1 MVRRR
6 KGWACALALALM
18 MAAVQV
24 PLPAAAA
31 VQGGDWLDEAAEIRQ
46 CMVVKNGTDSA
57 LKDVPVL
64 VKVDSTNVPNREGM
78 RFYLEDGTKLPYEVE
93 NWNPTGESS
102 VWVKVP
108 VLKASAS
115 TNIWGY
121 YAQQAAA
128 NDAKQVWSSD
138 YEVVEHFAALSE
150 QTKDSTGQH
159 TAQVVG
165 EVATQDGALGTA
177 AKLTGQQKLVY
188 DAVGAGNTQLTASVV
203 IDSEVF
209 SDWAGLVCRD
219 KNGGQKEGDT
229 YYIGGYNGGVTA
241 RVYGADGSSNI
252 NTPVD
257 KGTHLITMTY
267 DGSTTKL
274 YVDGALE
281 AQQAKACGAILSE
294 PATPL
299 VLGAYSDDTGVVGGF
314 TGMLDEF
321 QFMNTAISEQMEAF
335 RYANYLGDAVT
346 ELPAESKDGS
356 LLLQVTSPADAST
369 VETGLVTVEG
379 IVNRAAELS
388 YSLDGTHFTACGSVE
403 SGTFSVQI
411 PLYALGAQTLTIQAV
426 NKADAADSKT
436 VALALTMQDT
446 LAPQAP
452 AMSQQVEGNKAV
464 LSAQVTQADQEKVTA
479 QFYQV
484 ESITLDAQNT
494 KVYQGTTD
502 ASLPTAIKPNMAGQT
517 QGEAL
522 FGTTVAENQ
531 TPYQIYQIALTDE
544 QAQAKQF
551 SLQWKGSAE
560 REVSAYVYNQ
570 NSGQWNLL
578 NTASGEGTLSM
589 DLEIANTEGI
599 VQNNQMYLLFWR
611 GMNQPLAG
619 RDSYIPT
626 KGQYDFNLMWTTDTQ
641 FYSQNAADTH
651 VMTTQFQ
658 WIIDQFEAQKS
669 KLMVHTGDL
678 VNVYNDR
685 SQWENIDAAFKMI
698 EAADIPYMAITGNHD
713 SRDSEADLYQE
724 YFPASRMQ
732 ANNPYWG
739 GNNGDEDYYYLMET
753 NGAKFLVMGLGI
765 NVDADNI
772 EWANNVLKAYP
783 EHTVILLVHDY
794 LTVGGEVEMDSSY
807 ANVRMVHDDLVAKNA
822 NIRIVLCG
830 HNHGVNT
837 NVETFADGHTVYSI
851 LSDYQSLS
859 QGGLGFM
866 RMLKFDVENNLLYV
880 NTYSPYTGKTEYFTD
895 KQAEKEGLYQKH
907 KDEFVFQI
915 DFHANTTRTL
925 TTQSLT
931 MHTQTSKAIG
941 QPQELTGAGTVSVQ
955 WDGLEAGHGY
965 AWYVTLT
972 DQAGNTTT
980 SEIQSFSTGVVWDAL
995 KQLMGQVENMD
1006 LSAYTDASVQALQH
1020 AWTAAQ
1026 NLPADATQQQVDAAA
1041 QALQSAI
1048 DGLQRKTVDNGSSQQ
1063 PGGNDPLPPK
1073 TGEHGTPWAWPLLL
1087 AGAGLLAVA
1096 AVVGYKR
1103 KQIQ

>member
-1 MVRRR
+1 MVRRKR
-6 KGWACALALALM
+6 GWACALALALM
-18 MAAVQV
+18 MATMQV
-24 PLPAAAA
+24 PMPAAAA
-31 VQGGDWLDEAAEIRQ
+31 QSGDWLDEAAAVRQ
-46 CMVVKNGTDSA
+46 CMVIKNSTDSA

-64 VKVDSTNVPNREGM
+64 VKVDSTNVPNPAGM

-93 NWNPTGESS
+93 NWNPAGESS

-108 VLKASAS
+108 TLRAEAS
-115 TNIWGY
+115 TNVWGY
-121 YAQQAAA
+121 YAEQADT
-128 NDAKQVWSSD
+128 NDAKQVWGAE
-138 YEVVEHFAALSE
+138 YEVVEHFDALTE

-165 EVATQDGALGTA
+165 EVATQTGALGTA
-177 AKLTGQQKLVY
+177 AKFNGQQKLVY
-188 DAVGAGNTQLTASVV
+188 DAVGAGNTALTASVV

-209 SDWAGLVCRD
+209 SDWVGLVCRD

-229 YYIGGYNGGVTA
+229 YYIGGHNGSVTA
-241 RVYGADGSSNI
+241 RVYGAGGSSNI
-252 NTPVD
+252 NTPVS

-274 YVDGALE
+274 YIDGVLKAE
-281 AQQAKACGAILSE
+281 QAKACGTILSE

-314 TGMLDEF
+314 TGALDEF
-321 QFMNTAISEQMEAF
+321 QFMNTAITEQMEAF

-346 ELPAESKDGS
+346 ELPVESKDGS
-356 LLLQVTSPADAST
+356 LLLQVTSPTDAST

-411 PLYALGAQTLTIQAV
+411 PLYALGAQTLTVQAV
-426 NKADAADSKT
+426 NAADETDSKT
-436 VALALTMQDT
+436 VSLALTMQDT
-446 LAPQAP
+446 VAPQAP
-452 AMSQQVEGNKAV
+452 VMHQQVEGNKAV
-464 LSAQVTQADQEKVTA
+464 LSAQVEQADQETVTA

-484 ESITLDAQNT
+484 ENITLDAHNT
-494 KVYQGTTD
+494 KVYQGATD
-502 ASLPTAIKPNMAGQT
+502 AMLPTAIKPDMAGQT

-522 FGTTVAENQ
+522 FGTATGQNQ
-531 TPYQIYQIALTDE
+531 TPYQIYQIALTDD

-560 REVSAYVYNQ
+560 REVSAYVYDQ

-589 DLEIANTEGI
+589 DLEIENTDGI
-599 VQNNQMYLLFWR
+599 VKDNRMYVLFWR

-619 RDSYIPT
+619 RDSYIPSS
-626 KGQYDFNLMWTTDTQ
+626 GQYDFNLMWTTDTQ

-685 SQWENIDAAFKMI
+685 NQWKNIDEAFQMI
-698 EAADIPYMAITGNHD
+698 EAAKLPYMAITGNHD
-713 SRDSEADLYQE
+713 SRDNGSDLYQQ

-739 GNNGDEDYYYLMET
+739 GSNGDEDYYYLMET

-794 LTVGGEVEMDSSY
+794 LTVGGEVELNSSY
-807 ANVRMVHDDLVAKNA
+807 ANVRMIHDDLVAKNA
-822 NIRIVLCG
+822 NIRIVVCG

-851 LSDYQSLS
+851 LSDYQSLP

-895 KQAEKEGLYQKH
+895 QQADKEGLYQKN

-915 DFHANTTRTL
+915 DFNANTTRTL

-941 QPQELTGAGTVSVQ
+941 QPQTLTGAGTVSVQ
-955 WDGLEAGHGY
+955 WDGLETGRGY

-972 DQAGNTTT
+972 DLAGNTTV
-980 SEIQSFSTGVVWDAL
+980 SEIQSFATGVVWDAL
-995 KQLMGQVENMD
+995 EQLMSQVENMD
-1006 LSAYTDASVQALQH
+1006 LSAYTQASVQVLQDALK
-1020 AWTAAQ
+1020 AAQ
-1026 NLPADATQQQVDAAA
+1026 HLPSDATQQQVDAAA
-1041 QALQSAI
+1041 QALQDAI
-1048 DGLQRKTVDNGSSQQ
+1048 DGLERKTVDNGGDQQ
-1063 PGGNDPLPPK
+1063 PGGNETIPPK
-1073 TGEHGTPWAWPLLL
+1073 TGENGTPWAGPLLL
-1087 AGAGLLAVA
+1087 MGLGLLAA
-1096 AVVGYKR
+1096 AIYKR
-1103 KQIQ
+1103 KQIQSPHR